1 MPKNRGNRCP
11 AFRSV
16 CAGKRRNAQIYARYA
31 LKSLSHGITD
41 GVRQHE
47 AGVRHG
53 TAAVQE
59 DMNRRIRRF
68 PETVLHKDSGIPD
81 RQSVAQRRG
90 KTSSYSRHDG
100 QPFLRLHE
108 SLKPETESDSLTFD
122 PAELSG
128 RKLRKPLLT
137 RDGHPQ
143 LLLPVL
149 GAVQFDPFRQRLAE
163 PFGQLIRRG
172 SVQHT
177 RQSVQGNLGGI
188 QSILC
193 NGFIFF
199 SPLLSICLFGTPLQD
214 GLFQLQRIPD
224 AVSGILAGIPHPIEN
239 PVQCLSKSGILAFHR
254 LRHGFPAGNN
264 GVHRPRTHREQDGVQ
279 NGKGRVRIPGLLCSK
294 EFLNQMPEVFPA
306 SRIPC

>member
-68 PETVLHKDSGIPD
+68 PETVLHEDSGIPD
-81 RQSVAQRRG
+81 SQSVAQRRE
-90 KTSSYSRHDG
+90 KTASCSRHDG

-108 SLKPETESDSLTFD
+108 SLKPETESGSLTFD

-149 GAVQFDPFRQRLAE
+149 GAVQFDPFRQRLAKS
-163 PFGQLIRRG
+163 PRKFIG
-172 SVQHT
+172 
-177 RQSVQGNLGGI
+177 RQRPHR
-188 QSILC
+188 
-193 NGFIFF
+193 FF
-199 SPLLSICLFGTPLQD
+199 
-214 GLFQLQRIPD
+214 QRIQR
-224 AVSGILAGIPHPIEN
+224 SI
-239 PVQCLSKSGILAFHR
+239 
-254 LRHGFPAGNN
+254 
-264 GVHRPRTHREQDGVQ
+264 
-279 NGKGRVRIPGLLCSK
+279 
-294 EFLNQMPEVFPA
+294 
-306 SRIPC
+306 